1 MGSAWDFSELTW
13 KIILFIFLIFFLYS
27 ESSGTAVEIFNSQ
40 GLLPYLVSSLKT
52 DLYPTTVAIP
62 AGEVFCI

>member
-1 MGSAWDFSELTW
+1 MTIFSH
-13 KIILFIFLIFFLYS
+13 S

-62 AGEVFCI
+62 AGEVLYIFTKRSK